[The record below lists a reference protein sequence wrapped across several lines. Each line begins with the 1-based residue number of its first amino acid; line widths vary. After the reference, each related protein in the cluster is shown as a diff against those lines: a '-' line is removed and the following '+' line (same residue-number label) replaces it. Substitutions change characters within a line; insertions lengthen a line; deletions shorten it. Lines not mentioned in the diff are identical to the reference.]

1 MKYNKNS
8 EEAVKEWLEIKNEE
22 KINEKVQIK
31 NNLVEWLCHDA
42 YNNKQQILYLE
53 DKKEVRLFEITGIKK
68 IEIERALKNILEK
81 YDNIILKGA
90 YDIENCQTIEHAIRL
105 LNKTPVVG
113 KQDHR
118 SLKEHEWIEK

>member
-42 YNNKQQILYLE
+42 YNNKQ
-53 DKKEVRLFEITGIKK
+53 
-68 IEIERALKNILEK
+68 
-81 YDNIILKGA
+81 
-90 YDIENCQTIEHAIRL
+90 
-105 LNKTPVVG
+105 
-113 KQDHR
+113 
-118 SLKEHEWIEK
+118 